1 MGKFNNGIL
10 GGFNG
15 KVGNVVGATWKGIT
29 YMKAVQNTG
38 TKKATEKQIV
48 QRAKF
53 GFAAKFLQP
62 LYPVIQIGFKTQGV
76 KQSAQNAAQSHLLNF
91 ALAGEYPSFAVDY
104 ENLYLAKGSI
114 KVADSA
120 SVNVDADKITF
131 NWNDTDK
138 ALEIHGNEQA
148 VLVGIANGYYPSYS
162 IDEYIREDRSG
173 GIPFPNAPSGT
184 LVHCYIAFA
193 ETDNLMRASNSV
205 YLGTVSIP

>member
-1 MGKFNNGIL
+1 MGKISNGIL

-29 YMKAVQNTG
+29 YMKAIQNTG
-38 TKKATEKQIV
+38 NKKATEKQII
-48 QRAKF
+48 QRTKF

-76 KQSAQNAAQSHLLNF
+76 KQSAQNAAQGHMLTY
-91 ALAGEYPSFAVDY
+91 AITGEYPLFDVDY
-104 ENLYLAKGSI
+104 ENLYLAKGAI

-120 SVNVDADKITF
+120 SVIVETDHIAF

-138 ALEIHGNEQA
+138 ALEIHGKEQ
-148 VLVGIANGYYPSYS
+148 VLLVGVANGYYPSYS
-162 IDEYIREDRSG
+162 IDEYIREDRTG
-173 GIPFPNAPSGT
+173 NIPFPNAPSGT
-184 LVHCYIAFA
+184 LVHCYLAFA
-193 ETDNLMRASNSV
+193 ETDNLKRASNSV